1 MLPDLE
7 GPKEEERGVVG
18 EFSSF
23 KLLHREK
30 EKEVLMCRGQ
40 IQKGSDRLVLQEV
53 SSDDSSSYD
62 SEGGG
67 LLSDFNKWVGECSNK
82 GGKKGISENLNWAL
96 DSGPIRVGDCSPQG
110 GPEIETLSRCSTL
123 EGLLL
128 DHLNE
133 LEAAFV
139 KAKSDVVLE
148 HCNGVSVLSGQE
160 IGWEEGLSTN
170 LISVEE
176 GDIGLGLGSSIRP
189 KKGRGKRSC
198 YSSKKHGKMTRSSSV
213 HDKTQHQLRE
223 VKNKVGWCLEE
234 EIVKVME
241 KGMALGFEFNG
252 KKKEL
257 LEIISSRKKE
267 NDTRFHDLVRNMV
280 QKLKP
285 YVS

>member
-30 EKEVLMCRGQ
+30 EKEDLMCRGQ
-40 IQKGSDRLVLQEV
+40 IQKGSDRLLRLEGKQTLKPGSYKGVKVKGKGRIVCFSNQRKVQSQQGFTEV

-123 EGLLL
+123 EGPLL

-148 HCNGVSVLSGQE
+148 HCSGVSVLSGQE

-170 LISVEE
+170 PISVEE
-176 GDIGLGLGSSIRP
+176 AAVSFLRFWLVSVDFFLVSLRCCFVAGL
-189 KKGRGKRSC
+189 
-198 YSSKKHGKMTRSSSV
+198 
-213 HDKTQHQLRE
+213 
-223 VKNKVGWCLEE
+223 
-234 EIVKVME
+234 
-241 KGMALGFEFNG
+241 
-252 KKKEL
+252 
-257 LEIISSRKKE
+257 
-267 NDTRFHDLVRNMV
+267 
-280 QKLKP
+280 
-285 YVS
+285 